1 MSPEVCVGELVSAAL
16 DARARAWHLDGVH
29 VDIPLVKLRT
39 RIRETMPALKALER
53 SQESASV
60 AKFRVSKA
68 ADRELSAAFDF
79 VSEWVVDGPAR

>member
-1 MSPEVCVGELVSAAL
+1 MSFESVGELVTAAI

-29 VDIPLVKLRT
+29 VDVPLVKLRT

-53 SQESASV
+53 SQEPVPV
-60 AKFRVSKA
+60 AQSRVAKA

-79 VSEWVVDGPAR
+79 VTEWS